1 MTFEE
6 QLDSLGHQLADARRS
21 AGAGDARGTAHAL
34 RNLATNA
41 TLLATV
47 VALRPA
53 IRVRDTLR
61 RRAG

>member
-6 QLDSLGHQLADARRS
+6 QLESLAQQLAEARRS
-21 AGAGDARGTAHAL
+21 AAAGDPRATAHAL

-47 VALRPA
+47 VAIRPVV
-53 IRVRDTLR
+53 RLRDTLR
-61 RRAG
+61 TAK

>member
-6 QLDSLGHQLADARRS
+6 QLDSLAHQLDDARRS
-21 AGAGDARGTAHAL
+21 AIAGDPRAAAHAL

-47 VALRPA
+47 IALRPVV
-53 IRVRDTLR
+53 RLRDTLWPK
-61 RRAG
+61 AG

>member
-6 QLDSLGHQLADARRS
+6 QLDSLAQQLADTRRL
-21 AGAGDARGTAHAL
+21 AATGDAHGTAHAL

-53 IRVRDTLR
+53 AHLRDTLR
-61 RRAG
+61 RQAG